1 MNLMMTINNAVSMA
15 RQAFSGG
22 MSLDSKRPDAWC
34 TYGYPTEISFE
45 EFKTAYERTGAG
57 HGAVER
63 IVGKCWEK
71 VPRIK
76 LDDGKDDETTWE
88 KQAGLFFQEKKT
100 NVWNKI
106 IELDRR
112 GLVGYYSAIIYQV
125 ADNKRWDQ
133 PLETAQRLVK
143 LIPCWENEIKPS
155 AWDMDTSSERYGEPT
170 MWSYTENMPFAQ
182 DKQPVTQVQ
191 IHWTRVQ
198 EMRTVPLL
206 KAGFNHIID
215 MCKVSGGSGESFLK
229 NSARTVSI
237 EFDKDADPTVKG
249 VDGAE
254 PVSLK
259 DAINK
264 QIRALNTNQDAAIV
278 LLGAKVTTLQTT
290 IADPTGPW
298 AVPANEFAASV
309 QLPFTVLFGQQ
320 TGRLA
325 SDQDNIDTA
334 NRCGQRRLNECEP
347 MLTEF
352 IIRMQAATLLPAGE
366 FKIEW
371 SDLLEPSDKD
381 RLEKAK
387 IMADTNKVTFES
399 GAEPV
404 YTQEEMRLMA
414 DYDPMVIERP
424 VVDVPP
430 ETIGKDKPVM

>member
-1 MNLMMTINNAVSMA
+1 
-15 RQAFSGG
+15 

-63 IVGKCWEK
+63 ILGKCWEK

-76 LDDGKDDETTWE
+76 LDDGKDNESTWE
-88 KQAGLFFQEKKT
+88 KQVGVFFQEKKT

-143 LIPCWENEIKPS
+143 IIPCWENEIKAS
-155 AWDMDTSSERYGEPT
+155 AWDMDQSSERYGEPT
-170 MWSYTENMPFAQ
+170 MWSYTENRPFAQ

-206 KAGFNHIID
+206 KAGFNHLLD

-229 NSARTVSI
+229 NSARTVSV

-249 VDGAE
+249 VDGEE

-259 DAINK
+259 DALNK
-264 QIRALNTNQDAAIV
+264 QIQALNTNQDAAIV
-278 LLGAKVTTLQTT
+278 LQGAKVTTLQTT

-298 AVPANEFAASV
+298 SVPANEFAASV

-325 SDQDNIDTA
+325 SDQDKVDTA
-334 NRCGQRRLNECEP
+334 NRCGSRRLTECEP

-352 IIRMQAATLLPAGE
+352 IRRMQSANLLPAGE

-381 RLEKAK
+381 RLEKTK

-414 DYDPMVIERP
+414 DYDPMEIERP

-430 ETIGKDKPVM
+430 ETMGKDKVEM

>member
-1 MNLMMTINNAVSMA
+1 MNLMMTINNAVSRA
-15 RQAFSGG
+15 REAFGG

-34 TYGYPTEISFE
+34 TYGYPTEIGFE

-76 LDDGKDDETTWE
+76 LDDGKDDESTWE
-88 KQAGLFFQEKKT
+88 KQVGVFFQEKKT

-112 GLVGYYSAIIYQV
+112 GLVGSYSAIIYQV

-143 LIPCWENEIKPS
+143 LIPCWENEIKAS
-155 AWDMDTSSERYGEPT
+155 AWDMDISSERYGEPT
-170 MWSYTENMPFAQ
+170 MWSYTENRPFAQ

-229 NSARTVSI
+229 NSARTVSV
-237 EFDKDADPTVKG
+237 EFDKDVDPTVTG

-259 DAINK
+259 DALNK
-264 QIRALNTNQDAAIV
+264 QIQALNTNQDAAIV
-278 LLGAKVTTLQTT
+278 LQGAKVTTLQTT

-325 SDQDNIDTA
+325 SDQDKTDTA
-334 NRCGQRRLNECEP
+334 NRCGSRRLNECEP

-352 IIRMQAATLLPAGE
+352 IRRMQAATLLPAGE

-381 RLEKAK
+381 RLEKTK

-424 VVDVPP
+424 VVDVPTDTP
-430 ETIGKDKPVM
+430 PKDKPVM

>member
-1 MNLMMTINNAVSMA
+1 
-15 RQAFSGG
+15 

-63 IVGKCWEK
+63 ILGKCWEK

-76 LDDGKDDETTWE
+76 LDDGKDNESTWE
-88 KQAGLFFQEKKT
+88 KQVGVFFQEKKT

-143 LIPCWENEIKPS
+143 LIPCWENEIKAS

-170 MWSYTENMPFAQ
+170 MWSYTENRPFAQ
-182 DKQPVTQVQ
+182 YKQPVTQVQ

-229 NSARTVSI
+229 NSARTVSV

-259 DAINK
+259 DALNK

-278 LLGAKVTTLQTT
+278 LQGAKVTTLQTT

-325 SDQDNIDTA
+325 SDQDKTDTA
-334 NRCGQRRLNECEP
+334 NRCGSRRLNECEP

-352 IIRMQAATLLPAGE
+352 IHRMQAATLLPAGE

-381 RLEKAK
+381 RLEKTK

-414 DYDPMVIERP
+414 DYDPMEIERP
-424 VVDVPP
+424 VVDVPTDTP
-430 ETIGKDKPVM
+430 PKDKPVM

>member
-1 MNLMMTINNAVSMA
+1 MNLMMTINSAVSAA
-15 RQAFSGG
+15 RQAFAGG

-63 IVGKCWEK
+63 ILGKCWEK

-76 LDDGKDDETTWE
+76 LDDGKDDESTWE
-88 KQAGLFFQEKKT
+88 KQVGVFFQEKKT

-112 GLVGYYSAIIYQV
+112 GLVGSYSAIIYQV

-143 LIPCWENEIKPS
+143 LIPCWENEIKAS
-155 AWDMDTSSERYGEPT
+155 AWDMDISSERYGEPT
-170 MWSYTENMPFAQ
+170 MWSYTENRPFAQ

-229 NSARTVSI
+229 NSARTVSV
-237 EFDKDADPTVKG
+237 EFDKDVDPTVKG

-259 DAINK
+259 DALNK
-264 QIRALNTNQDAAIV
+264 QIQALNTNQDAAIV
-278 LLGAKVTTLQTT
+278 LHGAKVTTLQTT

-325 SDQDNIDTA
+325 SDQDKTDTA
-334 NRCGQRRLNECEP
+334 NRCGSRRLNECEP

-352 IIRMQAATLLPAGE
+352 IRRMQAATLLPAGE

-381 RLEKAK
+381 RLEKTK

-424 VVDVPP
+424 VVDVPTDTP
-430 ETIGKDKPVM
+430 PKDKPVM

>member
-1 MNLMMTINNAVSMA
+1 MNLMMTINNAVSRA
-15 RQAFSGG
+15 REAFGG

-34 TYGYPTEISFE
+34 TYGYPTEIGFE

-76 LDDGKDDETTWE
+76 LDDGKDDESTWE
-88 KQAGLFFQEKKT
+88 KQVGVFFQEKKT

-112 GLVGYYSAIIYQV
+112 GLVGSYSAIIYQV

-143 LIPCWENEIKPS
+143 LIPCWENEIKAS
-155 AWDMDTSSERYGEPT
+155 AWDMDISSERYGEPT
-170 MWSYTENMPFAQ
+170 MWSYTENRPFAQ

-229 NSARTVSI
+229 NSARTVSV
-237 EFDKDADPTVKG
+237 EFDKDVDPTVKG

-259 DAINK
+259 DALNK
-264 QIRALNTNQDAAIV
+264 QIQALNTNQDAAIV
-278 LLGAKVTTLQTT
+278 LQGAKVTTLQTT

-325 SDQDNIDTA
+325 SDQDKTDTA
-334 NRCGQRRLNECEP
+334 NRCGSRRLNECEP

-352 IIRMQAATLLPAGE
+352 IRRMQAATLLPAGE

-381 RLEKAK
+381 RLEKTK

-424 VVDVPP
+424 VVDVPTDTP
-430 ETIGKDKPVM
+430 PKDKPVM

>member
-1 MNLMMTINNAVSMA
+1 MNILMAVNNAVSRA
-15 RQAFSGG
+15 RQAFGNDAG
-22 MSLDSKRPDAWC
+22 FSLDNKRPDAWC
-34 TYGYPTEISFE
+34 TYGYPTEISFD

-63 IVGKCWEK
+63 ILGKCWEK

-76 LDDGKDDETTWE
+76 MDDGKDDETPWE
-88 KQAGLFFQEKKT
+88 KQVDLFFEDKKI
-100 NVWNKI
+100 NIWNRLV
-106 IELDRR
+106 ELDRR

-125 ADNKRWDQ
+125 ADNKKWDQ

-143 LIPCWENEIKPS
+143 LIPCWQNELVAS
-155 AWDMDTSSERYGEPT
+155 AWDMDQSSERYGEPT
-170 MWSYTENMPFAQ
+170 MWSYTENRPFAQ

-198 EMRTVPLL
+198 EMRTKPLL

-237 EFDKDADPTVKG
+237 EFNDDADPVVKS
-249 VDGAE
+249 VDGKE
-254 PVSLK
+254 VSLK
-259 DAINK
+259 DALND
-264 QIRALNTNQDAAIV
+264 QVRALNTNQDAAMV
-278 LLGAKVTTLQTT
+278 LQGAKATTLQTT

-298 AVPANEFAASV
+298 AVPANEFAASIQV
-309 QLPFTVLFGQQ
+309 PFTTLFGQQ

-325 SDQDNIDTA
+325 SDQDRVDMA
-334 NRCGQRRLNECEP
+334 NRCGSRRLNEVEP
-347 MLTEF
+347 MLTEY
-352 IIRMQAATLLPAGE
+352 ITRMQLANLLPKGN

-371 SDLLEPSDKD
+371 SDLLQPSDKD
-381 RLEKAK
+381 RLEKTK
-387 IMADTNKVTFES
+387 IMADTNKITFES

-404 YTQEEMRLMA
+404 YTQEEMRLAA

-424 VVDVPP
+424 VIDVP
-430 ETIGKDKPVM
+430 TDTQDKTVM

>member
-1 MNLMMTINNAVSMA
+1 MTINSAVSAA
-15 RQAFSGG
+15 RQAFAGS

-63 IVGKCWEK
+63 ILGKCWEK

-76 LDDGKDDETTWE
+76 LDDGKDNESTWE
-88 KQAGLFFQEKKT
+88 KQVGVFFQEKKT

-143 LIPCWENEIKPS
+143 LIPCWENEIKAS

-170 MWSYTENMPFAQ
+170 MWSYTENRPFAQ
-182 DKQPVTQVQ
+182 YKQPVTQVQ

-229 NSARTVSI
+229 NSARTVSV

-259 DAINK
+259 DALNK

-278 LLGAKVTTLQTT
+278 LQGAKVTTLQTT

-325 SDQDNIDTA
+325 SDQDKTDTA
-334 NRCGQRRLNECEP
+334 NRCGSRRLNECEP

-352 IIRMQAATLLPAGE
+352 IHRMQAATLLPAGE

-381 RLEKAK
+381 RLEKTK

-414 DYDPMVIERP
+414 DYDPMEIERP
-424 VVDVPP
+424 VVDVPTDTP
-430 ETIGKDKPVM
+430 PKDKPVM